1 MRLVG
6 AWREDG
12 SVPAVGRLAEGQKW
26 KCVLSGSLSRAQIV
40 DFRLSSFIQELFY
53 SGLELV
59 FTLVCFAGASRF
71 ACVLFWRGNYGM
83 HPLFSLILRAL
94 ILAMLTLAELKLR
107 LLLQL
112 GESRL
117 EPGCRRTCG
126 LTCLLTH
133 SSRTSSQ
140 PAVSHQGVCESLE
153 CV

>member
-1 MRLVG
+1 MRLVD
-6 AWREDG
+6 AWGEDG
-12 SVPAVGRLAEGQKW
+12 YVPAVGRLAEGQKW

-59 FTLVCFAGASRF
+59 FTLVCFASRF
-71 ACVLFWRGNYGM
+71 AYVLFWRGNYGM

-94 ILAMLTLAELKLR
+94 ILAVLTLAELKLR

-117 EPGCRRTCG
+117 EPGCSRTCG

-133 SSRTSSQ
+133 SSRMSSQ